1 MMIRFLYLCV
11 GAVALATGTT
21 PQNKP
26 DSFAIRDVRVFDGE
40 RIVPRATVVVGD
52 GVIRA
57 VGPDVQPP
65 AGVQILEGKGRTLI
79 PGLIDAHTHTKTRV
93 QLETALALGVTTQ
106 FDMFT
111 PPAFADEMRREQM
124 TTGSRD
130 RADMLSAVTVVTT
143 AGGHGSTGFGFPTPV
158 ISSPSE
164 ADAFVAARVA
174 EGSDYIKIVVDDFSA
189 YGGKQRPTLMP
200 ATVAA
205 VVSAAHKR
213 ERLAVVHVARLADA
227 REAVRAGADG
237 LVHVWLDATPP
248 ADFLSELQRRRT
260 FVIATL
266 VVWRSRIGGL
276 SAAAMADD
284 PHFQSFLS
292 AEESAR
298 LKTAGA
304 LKLDPNIPGQFE
316 RARESIA
323 ILNRAGI
330 RILAGSD
337 TGNPGTAVGVSLHHE
352 LALLVEAGLTPA
364 QALASATAVPAEAFR
379 LRDRGRIA
387 VGLRADLVLV
397 EGDPLID
404 ITATRSIVGVWKAG
418 HAFDRAAFATRM
430 VRDRETSR
438 RPKLPVVLSD
448 FEGAKPTAAFGSD
461 WLASSDA
468 IAGGNSQAHV
478 EIVAGGAADSGYAL
492 RLSGEV
498 KPLSGEVKPGFSKE
512 PGAGAIYFPGRSPL
526 TPADLSAAQGLRFSA
541 RGDGA
546 TYRIIVTTGGETPK
560 RSARTFV
567 AGPAWQEQSFRW
579 SDFEIADASAVQS
592 IAIVAG
598 PAAGRY
604 NLLLDQVA
612 IR

>member
-1 MMIRFLYLCV
+1 MMIRFLYLCA

-21 PQNKP
+21 PQNRP

-79 PGLIDAHTHTKTRV
+79 PGLIDAHTHTTTRV

-111 PPAFADEMRREQM
+111 LPAFADEMRREQM

-130 RADMLSAVTVVTT
+130 RADLLSAVTVVTT
-143 AGGHGSTGFGFPTPV
+143 AGGHGSTGFGVSTPV

-174 EGSDYIKIVVDDFSA
+174 EGSDYIKIIVDDGSA
-189 YGGKQRPTLMP
+189 YGKQRPTLMP

-205 VVSAAHKR
+205 VVSAAHMR

-227 REAVRAGADG
+227 KEAVRAGADG
-237 LVHVWLDATPP
+237 LAHVWLDATPP

-266 VVWRSRIGGL
+266 VVWRSGIGGL
-276 SAAAMADD
+276 SAAPMASD

-292 AEESAR
+292 AEETAR
-298 LKTAGA
+298 LKSTGA
-304 LKLDPNIPGQFE
+304 LKPDPNIPGQFE

-337 TGNPGTAVGVSLHHE
+337 ARNPGTAFGVSLHHE

-397 EGDPLID
+397 AGDPLID

-418 HAFDRAAFATRM
+418 HAFDRTAFATRM
-430 VRDRETSR
+430 VRDRDTSR

-448 FEGAKPTAAFGSD
+448 FEGAKATAAFGSD
-461 WLASSDA
+461 WLTTSDA
-468 IAGGNSQAHV
+468 RAGGNSQALV
-478 EIVAGGAADSGYAL
+478 EIVAGGAADSGFAL

-498 KPLSGEVKPGFSKE
+498 KSGVKEKE
-512 PGAGAIYFPGRSPL
+512 PWAGTIYFPGRSPL
-526 TPADLSAAQGLRFSA
+526 TPADLSTAQGLRFSA

-560 RSARTFV
+560 MSAMTFV
-567 AGPAWQEQSFRW
+567 AGPTWQEQSFRW
-579 SDFEIADASAVQS
+579 SDFENADPSAVQS
-592 IAIVAG
+592 IAILAG

-612 IR
+612 FR